1 MKLFRILKIG
11 KFWQHYE
18 DEVIEEDDIFVGRVM
33 TEERLRKGFE
43 TTLRKW
49 DGSLDNLNYL
59 FEHPTYDYNGEDVE
73 EDSKGLYKIVFESVG
88 VDL

>member
-1 MKLFRILKIG
+1 MKLFRILEIG

-33 TEERLRKGFE
+33 TEERLRYGFG
-43 TTLRKW
+43 TTLRNW
-49 DGSLDNLNYL
+49 DGSLENLNYL
-59 FEHPTYDYNGEDVE
+59 FEHATYDDDLEEVEDDF
-73 EDSKGLYKIVFESVG
+73 EDDYKIVFESVG